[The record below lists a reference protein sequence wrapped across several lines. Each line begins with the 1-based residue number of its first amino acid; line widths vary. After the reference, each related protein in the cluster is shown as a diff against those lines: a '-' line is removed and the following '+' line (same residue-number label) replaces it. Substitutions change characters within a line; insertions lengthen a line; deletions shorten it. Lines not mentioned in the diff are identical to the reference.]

1 MYLTCQLASSTQFG
15 LVLVLLLL
23 VLTFALDMSYNLD
36 EDDHNKKDN
45 KNNNTIVHDDVLLDD
60 VKEMDDDDKNNNN
73 DNNDNSKVNELT
85 AINLS
90 SNRDLLASDSW
101 LKARGSRLM
110 AKKITLAQA

>member
-45 KNNNTIVHDDVLLDD
+45 KNNNTIVHDGLPAKSFESMIELKKLNLTHNEI
-60 VKEMDDDDKNNNN
+60 KEVPNGK
-73 DNNDNSKVNELT
+73 
-85 AINLS
+85 
-90 SNRDLLASDSW
+90 
-101 LKARGSRLM
+101 
-110 AKKITLAQA
+110 